1 MLLLLLSCV
10 GGVFLS
16 ITGLFGESA
25 RESLVEQSPAAAL
38 RFAVAAGVAA
48 IAAWLHWRRF
58 RVPITV
64 AAGTIAA
71 VGTGFALLLSV
82 VPGAADWLPWLL
94 LAAGLGVFA
103 FAMSWDMGDLAR
115 QTWRSRS
122 EERRAGNECVSRCR
136 SRGSPVH

>member
-82 VPGAADWLPWLL
+82 VPGAAEDRKSTRLN
-94 LAAGLGVFA
+94 
-103 FAMSWDMGDLAR
+103 S
-115 QTWRSRS
+115 S
-122 EERRAGNECVSRCR
+122 
-136 SRGSPVH
+136 H